1 MSELGFPTGDNGTGG
16 GSSVTS
22 VTGTAPIAVGG
33 TATDPVIGISA
44 ATTLAAGSM
53 SAANFTKLAG
63 LPSDALGLGWVFGDG
78 SDGDVTLGAGSTTM
92 TRDMFYRNL
101 TIPSG
106 STLTGGSRVFVSG
119 TLQIDAGGSIDR
131 SGIAAV
137 GATAGTTAP
146 AGANSLTAGT
156 SGFNGFNTNGGAGQG
171 GSASAYSTTSG
182 AGGNGSGGT
191 GGAVASLTAAAGR
204 GGLRNLFSMLGGYS
218 LGTSPNAIPVGPSGG
233 SGAGNGTQP
242 GGGAGA
248 GGGTILVVAK
258 NLILNGTIKSN
269 GGAGGDAPNANTG
282 GGGGGCGGSVF
293 VTYHTLS
300 GAGLANITATGGA
313 GGVGNGTGT
322 AGGNGG
328 NGLVLTMQI

>member
-1 MSELGFPTGDNGTGG
+1 MSDESGIEPRKKAAASGL
-16 GSSVTS
+16 SSVS
-22 VTGTAPIAVGG
+22 VTAPITGDGTSGNPLAVSPASG
-33 TATDPVIGISA
+33 A
-44 ATTLAAGSM
+44 AAGSM

-63 LPSDALGLGWVFGDG
+63 LPSDSLGLGWVFGDG

-131 SGIAAV
+131 SGVAAV

-146 AGANSLTAGT
+146 AGANSVTAGT
-156 SGFNGFNTNGGAGQG
+156 SGFNGLNTNGGAGAG
-171 GSASAYSTTSG
+171 GGASAYASTSG

-191 GGAVASLTAAAGR
+191 GGASASVTATASR
-204 GGLRNLFSMLGGYS
+204 GGLRNLLSMIGGYS
-218 LGTSPNAIPVGPSGG
+218 LGTTLNQVIVGPSGG

-248 GGGTILVVAK
+248 GGGTVVVVAK

-282 GGGGGCGGSVF
+282 GGGGGCGGMVL
-293 VTYHTLS
+293 VTYHTIS
-300 GAGLANITATGGA
+300 GTGVANITANGGTGGA
-313 GGVGNGTGT
+313 GNGTGT

-328 NGLVLTMQI
+328 NGVVLTMQI